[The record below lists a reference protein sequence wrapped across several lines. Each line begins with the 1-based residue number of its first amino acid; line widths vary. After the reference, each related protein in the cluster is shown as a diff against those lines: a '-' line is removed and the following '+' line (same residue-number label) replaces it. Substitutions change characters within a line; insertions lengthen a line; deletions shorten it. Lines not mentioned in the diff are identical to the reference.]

1 MWFPLFIKT
10 KSHFKSEFDLNYE
23 KYGYKLD
30 SEGNWY
36 NDIMTYNDA
45 LTIAEDFNKKGL
57 YEDNT
62 PSSWFLFGLL
72 SYGYSINEL
81 KNQKLQDLNLPVLL
95 FQRLKMF
102 RKYKAELLTAIQ
114 K

>member
-1 MWFPLFIKT
+1 
-10 KSHFKSEFDLNYE
+10 
-23 KYGYKLD
+23 
-30 SEGNWY
+30 
-36 NDIMTYNDA
+36 
-45 LTIAEDFNKKGL
+45 
-57 YEDNT
+57 
-62 PSSWFLFGLL
+62 LFGLL